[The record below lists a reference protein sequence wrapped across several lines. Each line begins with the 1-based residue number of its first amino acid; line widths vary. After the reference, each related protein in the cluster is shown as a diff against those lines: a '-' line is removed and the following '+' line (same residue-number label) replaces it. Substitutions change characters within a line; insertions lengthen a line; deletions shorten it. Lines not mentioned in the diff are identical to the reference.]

1 MKLVPLDQVDR
12 VLALRDPMAMLE
24 RRPARMRRFVV
35 DEPLATPKAMHLIA
49 RRRDGTLSSAVVLV
63 AEDRS
68 DTLDA
73 RVWDRLNDDRG
84 GVTDIVAIQ
93 LPDLVSAVHSDRC
106 FYQDLELLGDEC
118 LWGMVVQHVGHQTG
132 STTIS

>member
-12 VLALRDPMAMLE
+12 VLALRDPIATLE
-24 RRPARMRRFVV
+24 RRPARVRRFVP

-49 RRRDGTLSSAVVLV
+49 RRRDGTLSSAVMLV

-68 DTLDA
+68 DTLDS

-106 FYQDLELLGDEC
+106 FYQDLELLGDER
-118 LWGMVVQHVGHQTG
+118 LWGMVVKHVGHQTG
-132 STTIS
+132 STAIS